1 MEIQNKMY
9 RSVLANISK
18 HISLT
23 VSEQEFFISLL
34 KPCSVSRKEFLF
46 EAGDLCTTFN
56 YVLDGAL
63 RAFFT
68 TDDEKEATIMFAVAD
83 WWVTD
88 MPCFVSRKPAM
99 ISIEA
104 IEDSNIL
111 QLSYDDLELLY
122 DKMPKFE
129 RYMRMLM
136 QNAYV
141 REQLRV
147 LQNLALPAEE
157 RYANFVK
164 KYPAVAMQVTN
175 KHIASYLGITPEFLS
190 VIRARRKS

>member
-1 MEIQNKMY
+1 MY
-9 RSVLANISK
+9 HSVLANISK
-18 HISLT
+18 HVSLT
-23 VSEQEFFISLL
+23 ASEQEFIITFL
-34 KPCSVSRKEFLF
+34 KPFTVRRKEFLLR
-46 EAGDLCTTFN
+46 AGDPCTTFN
-56 YVLDGAL
+56 YVTDGAL
-63 RAFFT
+63 RAFFSA
-68 TDDEKEATIMFAVAD
+68 DDQKEATIMFAVAD

-88 MPCFVSRKPAM
+88 MPCFVNRKPAM

-111 QLSYDDLELLY
+111 QLSHDDMELLY
-122 DKMPKFE
+122 DKVPKFE
-129 RYMRMLM
+129 RFMRMLM
-136 QNAYV
+136 QNAYI

-147 LQNLALPAEE
+147 LQNLSLPAEE

-164 KYPAVAMQVTN
+164 KYPAIAVQVTN